1 MRMTL
6 YTTRLLLSLWL
17 CLLTP
22 VAFALFEGELPQ
34 PDETI
39 TLDIT
44 GGNEIN
50 VLRFAPA
57 KDNNDVTQRVL
68 WVPSEYGFRKESE
81 YRLARHLANAG
92 IEVWLTNLHDDY
104 FLPISRDSLTEI
116 PTEEMAEL
124 IELSLP
130 EKAEQRLY
138 LMSYSRGA
146 ALLVRALKT
155 WQTART
161 GDSRYGGL
169 ILVHPNLTADIA
181 EPGKPIT
188 YLPVAH
194 KTSSPVFII
203 QPEKSGRHWYL
214 DELIAA
220 LEEGGS
226 HVRHL
231 TLPGISDGYLGR
243 PERTDAEIAEAKRF
257 PERLKDAMTQL
268 AAIEIDAETGGR
280 GTQSKQVAKWEVSS
294 MKEGLQPYPGN
305 EPAPPLKLAAI
316 DGKTYDINDYRGKV
330 VLLNFW
336 ATWCPPCVKEIP
348 SLGRLQDKFSK
359 DDFVVL
365 SVDMGETKEEVETFL
380 EKVPADYPVMLDP
393 DGTLVKDWKLRAFPT
408 TFVLDAE
415 GYIRLAYFGG
425 LEWDEQPVVDTLVEH
440 MKLQPRE

>member
-1 MRMTL
+1 MRIHTHV
-6 YTTRLLLSLWL
+6 RALLISLWL
-17 CLLTP
+17 CLFASP
-22 VAFALFEGELPQ
+22 AFALFEGDIPK

-50 VLRFAPA
+50 ILRFAPA
-57 KDNNDVTQRVL
+57 NEDDNATQRVL

-81 YRLARHLANAG
+81 YRLARHLADAG
-92 IEVWLTNLHDDY
+92 IEIWLADLHDDY
-104 FLPISRDSLTEI
+104 FLPVSRDSLTDI

-130 EKAEQRLY
+130 ENAEQRLY

-155 WQTART
+155 WQSART

-169 ILVHPNLTADIA
+169 ILLHPNLTADIA

-194 KTSSPVFII
+194 ETQSPIFII

-214 DELIAA
+214 DELIET
-220 LEEGGS
+220 LEKGGS
-226 HVRHL
+226 EVRHM

-268 AAIEIDAETGGR
+268 TAIEINANKER
-280 GTQSKQVAKWEVSS
+280 ATQGKKVDKWEVSS

-305 EPAPPLKLAAI
+305 ELAPPLKLPAI
-316 DGKTYDINDYRGKV
+316 DGKTYDIKDYRGKV

-348 SLGRLQDKFSK
+348 SLGRLQEKFSK

-365 SVDMGETKEEVETFL
+365 SVDMGETKEEVEAFL

-425 LEWDEQPVVDTLVEH
+425 LEWDEQPVIDSLVTY
-440 MKLQPRE
+440 MKLKPLE